1 MKKIK
6 AKRSERQHFSIYLTV
21 MKEQATLLFEG
32 RAKWVEREQEVQRP
46 CGRGLLLRKE
56 RSPVWLVCNRQEEI
70 RQKWWSGSILYETVG
85 LSMQVGF

>member
-6 AKRSERQHFSIYLTV
+6 ARWSERQHFSIDLTV

-32 RAKWVEREQEVQRP
+32 RAKWVERTGNTKALWQ
-46 CGRGLLLRKE
+46 GTALRKE
-56 RSPVWLVCNRQEEI
+56 RRPVWLVCNRQEEI
-70 RQKWWSGSILYETVG
+70 RQKWWSGSILYETLR